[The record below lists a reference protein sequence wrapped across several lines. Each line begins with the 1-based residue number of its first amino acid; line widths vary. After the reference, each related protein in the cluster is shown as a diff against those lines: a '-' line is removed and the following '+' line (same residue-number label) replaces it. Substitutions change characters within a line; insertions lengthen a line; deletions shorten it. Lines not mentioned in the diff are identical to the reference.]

1 MEETKTTP
9 NTPKPSIFTCKT
21 CKVNEI
27 KQTRVKKTD
36 ADIVSVKLQPAKE
49 TNQDA
54 KYIVKI
60 QSKSVS
66 FGARG
71 YSDFT

>member
-1 MEETKTTP
+1 MEEQKTSP

-36 ADIVSVKLQPAKE
+36 ADITTVRL
-49 TNQDA
+49 
-54 KYIVKI
+54 
-60 QSKSVS
+60 
-66 FGARG
+66 
-71 YSDFT
+71 